1 MSISKRPDDSLITY
15 TIEQM
20 NARLAERI
28 CDENQAGSADLTNLR
43 SGLLFTGNVHDAV
56 PRRLMLDTR
65 LSPLD
70 KVAWMMIR
78 LYAQQNQQNQGA
90 MFPTYDELQ
99 LQLASPFKGKAS
111 RETVSRVLLM
121 LRLTGWLSLCRRVR
135 DSKGRVRGNIYSQHD
150 EPLSACDAESLDP
163 TWLDTVAAACQH
175 KNRAVSQTA
184 WSVLSDIRNDPTMR
198 HYHSQLNVMAQRLG
212 APQTPQEMADQ
223 MALGEENAGSS
234 VTEPSEKY
242 SGSETE
248 LSQFKPSSVSELGET
263 RGKKIQGSDSEPS
276 LKSTGYSKSAKPNCN
291 VRSFTQSVNKKTYVP
306 RLPEALQQRI
316 PEADQQ
322 QIHAQLQALPED
334 VARQVLENLSAA
346 LARGEVSNPTG
357 WLFSMMKRARNGAL
371 FATTTASKPVKTEP
385 VRLPRPAETS
395 RKAPGQVAT
404 REHVSAL
411 VAKLRQGMARARSG
425 K

>member
-135 DSKGRVRGNIYSQHD
+135 DNKGRVRGNIYSQHD

-212 APQTPQEMADQ
+212 APHTPQEMAAQ
-223 MALGEENAGSS
+223 MALREENAGSS

-242 SGSETE
+242 PGSETE
-248 LSQFKPSSVSELGET
+248 LSQFKPSSASELGEI
-263 RGKKIQGSDSEPS
+263 RGKKIQSSDSEPS

-306 RLPEALQQRI
+306 RLPETLQQRI
-316 PEADQQ
+316 PEADLQ
-322 QIHAQLQALPED
+322 QIHAQLQALPTD
-334 VARQVLENLSAA
+334 VARQVLESLSVA
-346 LARGEVSNPTG
+346 LTRGEVSNPTG

-371 FATTTASKPVKTEP
+371 FATTTPSKPAKTEP
-385 VRLPRPAETS
+385 VRPRRPAEAS
-395 RKAPGQVAT
+395 RKASGQVAS

>member
-135 DSKGRVRGNIYSQHD
+135 DSKGRIRGNIYSQHD

-212 APQTPQEMADQ
+212 APQTPQEMAAQ
-223 MALGEENAGSS
+223 MTLREENAGSS

-242 SGSETE
+242 PGSETE

-263 RGKKIQGSDSEPS
+263 RGKKIQSSDSELS

-385 VRLPRPAETS
+385 IRPQRPAETS

-404 REHVSAL
+404 RDHVSAL
-411 VAKLRQGMARARSG
+411 VAKLRQGMARARKG

>member
-1 MSISKRPDDSLITY
+1 MSISKRPDDSLISH

-28 CDENQAGSADLTNLR
+28 CDDTQATAGDVTNLR

-78 LYAQQNQQNQGA
+78 LYAQQNQQSQGA

-135 DSKGRVRGNIYSQHD
+135 DSNGRVRGNIYSQHD

-198 HYHSQLNVMAQRLG
+198 HYHSQLNVIAQRLG
-212 APQTPQEMADQ
+212 APQTPQEMATRMVFRD
-223 MALGEENAGSS
+223 ENTGSS
-234 VTEPSEKY
+234 VTEPGEK
-242 SGSETE
+242 SPNSETE
-248 LSQFKPSSVSELGET
+248 LSQFKPSSVSELGDA
-263 RGKKIQGSDSEPS
+263 RGRKAPSSDSELS
-276 LKSTGYSKSAKPNCN
+276 LKSTGYVNSAKPNCN

-322 QIHAQLQALPED
+322 QIHAQLQALPAD
-334 VARQVLENLSAA
+334 VACQVLESLNAA
-346 LARGEVSNPTG
+346 LSRGEVSNPTG
-357 WLFSMMKRARNGAL
+357 WLFSMMKRARNGSL
-371 FATTTASKPVKTEP
+371 FATTPSSKPVKTEP
-385 VRLPRPAETS
+385 VRPQRPAEAP
-395 RKAPGQVAT
+395 RKSPGQVAT
-404 REHVSAL
+404 REHVSTL
-411 VAKLRQGMARARSG
+411 VAKLRQGMARARNG

>member
-1 MSISKRPDDSLITY
+1 MSIKRTPDDDLLTF
-15 TIEQM
+15 TLEQM
-20 NARLAERI
+20 KARLVDRI
-28 CDENQAGSADLTNLR
+28 EEQQTGCTDVTNLR

-70 KVAWMMIR
+70 KLAWMMIR
-78 LYAQQNQQNQGA
+78 LYAQQNQQNHGA

-99 LQLASPFKGKAS
+99 LLLASPFKGKAS

-184 WSVLSDIRNDPTMR
+184 WSVLSDIRNDPAMR
-198 HYHSQLNVMAQRLG
+198 HYHSQLTVIAQRLG
-212 APQTPQEMADQ
+212 APQTPQDMAAQ
-223 MALGEENAGSS
+223 MAHREDTAGSS
-234 VTEPSEKY
+234 VTEPSDK
-242 SGSETE
+242 S
-248 LSQFKPSSVSELGET
+248 PSSDTEPGIKQ
-263 RGKKIQGSDSEPS
+263 GKNAQSSDSEPS
-276 LKSTGYSKSAKPNCN
+276 LKSTSYTKKSKPNCN

-316 PEADQQ
+316 PDADLQ
-322 QIHAQLQALPED
+322 QIDTQLQALPAEA
-334 VARQVLENLSAA
+334 ARQILESLSTA

-357 WLFSMMKRARNGAL
+357 WLFSMMKRARNGTV
-371 FATTTASKPVKTEP
+371 FATTAPAKPEKTALAHRPV
-385 VRLPRPAETS
+385 RPAETP
-395 RKAPGQVAT
+395 RKAPGQAAT
-404 REHVSAL
+404 REHVSAV
-411 VAKLRQGMARARSG
+411 VAKLRQEMARARCG

>member
-1 MSISKRPDDSLITY
+1 MSISKRPDDSLISH

-28 CDENQAGSADLTNLR
+28 CDENPTGSADLTNLR

-212 APQTPQEMADQ
+212 APQTPQQMAAQ
-223 MALGEENAGSS
+223 MALHDENAGSS
-234 VTEPSEKY
+234 VTEPGEKHP
-242 SGSETE
+242 GSDIE
-248 LSQFKPSSVSELGET
+248 LSPFKPSSESELGDI
-263 RGKKIQGSDSEPS
+263 RGRKTPSSDSEPS
-276 LKSTGYSKSAKPNCN
+276 LKSTSYVNSAKPNCN

-322 QIHAQLQALPED
+322 QIHSQLQALPAD
-334 VARQVLENLSAA
+334 VARQVLESLNVA
-346 LARGEVSNPTG
+346 LASGEVSNPTG

-371 FATTTASKPVKTEP
+371 FAMTASPKPVKTEP
-385 VRLPRPAETS
+385 VRPQRPAETP

-411 VAKLRQGMARARSG
+411 VAKLRQGMARARNG

>member
-135 DSKGRVRGNIYSQHD
+135 DSKGRIRGNIYSQHD

-212 APQTPQEMADQ
+212 APQTPQEMAAQ
-223 MALGEENAGSS
+223 MTLREENAGSS

-242 SGSETE
+242 PGSETE
-248 LSQFKPSSVSELGET
+248 LSQFKPNSVSELGET
-263 RGKKIQGSDSEPS
+263 RGKKIQSSDSELS

-385 VRLPRPAETS
+385 VRPQRPAETS
-395 RKAPGQVAT
+395 RKTPGQVAT

-411 VAKLRQGMARARSG
+411 VAKLRQGMARARNG

>member
-1 MSISKRPDDSLITY
+1 MSISKRPDDSLISH

-28 CDENQAGSADLTNLR
+28 CDDTQATAGDVTNLR

-78 LYAQQNQQNQGA
+78 LYAQQNQQNHGA

-184 WSVLSDIRNDPTMR
+184 WSVLSDIQNDPTMR
-198 HYHSQLNVMAQRLG
+198 HYHSQLNVIAQRLG
-212 APQTPQEMADQ
+212 APQTPQEMATR
-223 MALGEENAGSS
+223 MALRDENTGSS
-234 VTEPSEKY
+234 VTELGEKY
-242 SGSETE
+242 LGSDTE
-248 LSQFKPSSVSELGET
+248 LSQFKPSSESELGDIWG
-263 RGKKIQGSDSEPS
+263 RNAPSSDSEPS
-276 LKSTGYSKSAKPNCN
+276 LKSTSYVNSAKPNCN

-322 QIHAQLQALPED
+322 QIHAQLQALPAD
-334 VARQVLENLSAA
+334 VARQVLESLNVA
-346 LARGEVSNPTG
+346 LARGEVSNPIG

-371 FATTTASKPVKTEP
+371 FATTASSKPVKTEP
-385 VRLPRPAETS
+385 VRPQRPAETP
-395 RKAPGQVAT
+395 RKAPAQVAT

-411 VAKLRQGMARARSG
+411 VAKLRQGMARARNG

>member
-1 MSISKRPDDSLITY
+1 MSISKRPDDSLISH

-28 CDENQAGSADLTNLR
+28 CDDTQATAGDVTNLR

-78 LYAQQNQQNQGA
+78 LYAQQNQQSQGA

-111 RETVSRVLLM
+111 RETVSRVLL
-121 LRLTGWLSLCRRVR
+121 
-135 DSKGRVRGNIYSQHD
+135 GRVRGNIYSQHD
-150 EPLSACDAESLDP
+150 EPLSVCDAESLDP

-184 WSVLSDIRNDPTMR
+184 WSVLSDIQNDPSMR

-212 APQTPQEMADQ
+212 APQTPQEMATR
-223 MALGEENAGSS
+223 MALRDENTGSS
-234 VTEPSEKY
+234 VTEPGEKHP
-242 SGSETE
+242 SSDTE
-248 LSQFKPSSVSELGET
+248 LSQFKPSSVSELGDI
-263 RGKKIQGSDSEPS
+263 RGRKAPSSDSEPS
-276 LKSTGYSKSAKPNCN
+276 LKSTGYVNSAKPNCN
-291 VRSFTQSVNKKTYVP
+291 VRSFTQRVNKKTYVP
-306 RLPEALQQRI
+306 RLPDALQQRI

-322 QIHAQLQALPED
+322 QIHAQLQALPAD
-334 VARQVLENLSAA
+334 VACQVLESLNAA
-346 LARGEVSNPTG
+346 LSRGEVSNPTG

-371 FATTTASKPVKTEP
+371 FATTPSSKPVKTEP
-385 VRLPRPAETS
+385 VRPQRPAETP
-395 RKAPGQVAT
+395 RKAPAQVAT

-411 VAKLRQGMARARSG
+411 VAKLRQGMARARNG

>member
-1 MSISKRPDDSLITY
+1 MSISKRPDDSLISH

-28 CDENQAGSADLTNLR
+28 CDDTQATAGDVTNLR
-43 SGLLFTGNVHDAV
+43 SGLLFTGNIHDAV

-150 EPLSACDAESLDP
+150 EPLSACDAGSLDP

-212 APQTPQEMADQ
+212 APQTPQQ
-223 MALGEENAGSS
+223 MATRMALHDENTGSS
-234 VTEPSEKY
+234 VTEPGEKY
-242 SGSETE
+242 LGSDTE
-248 LSQFKPSSVSELGET
+248 LSQFKPSS
-263 RGKKIQGSDSEPS
+263 DSEPS
-276 LKSTGYSKSAKPNCN
+276 LKSTSYVNSAKPNCN
-291 VRSFTQSVNKKTYVP
+291 VRSFTQRVNKKTYVP
-306 RLPEALQQRI
+306 RLTDALQQRI
-316 PEADQQ
+316 PEADLQ
-322 QIHAQLQALPED
+322 QIHAQLQALPAD
-334 VARQVLENLSAA
+334 VACQVLESLNAA
-346 LARGEVSNPTG
+346 LSRGEVSNPTG

-371 FATTTASKPVKTEP
+371 FATTASSKPVKTEP
-385 VRLPRPAETS
+385 VRPQRPAETP

-411 VAKLRQGMARARSG
+411 VAKLRQGMARARNG